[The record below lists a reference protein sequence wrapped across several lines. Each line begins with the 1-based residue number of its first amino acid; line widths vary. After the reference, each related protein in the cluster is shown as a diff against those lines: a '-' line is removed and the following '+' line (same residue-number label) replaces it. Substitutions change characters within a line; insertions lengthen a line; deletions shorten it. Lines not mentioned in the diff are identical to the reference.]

1 MENKY
6 AGVGRIK
13 HKLRALKTNCTS
25 YWKSSEGMF
34 LPPYPSC
41 YLQVPKPNTG
51 VGSDANMGAR
61 REDEFEKTALGCTEE
76 NFWMAELWEHMTRA
90 STRDS
95 WIAK

>member
-1 MENKY
+1 
-6 AGVGRIK
+6 
-13 HKLRALKTNCTS
+13 
-25 YWKSSEGMF
+25 MF

-76 NFWMAELWEHMTRA
+76 NF
-90 STRDS
+90 
-95 WIAK
+95 